1 MKPEL
6 SVNDRLYRLVGEV
19 PAGSGV
25 QPPTM
30 VVFPE
35 MIRVPDD
42 TTTAA
47 IEAQPLN
54 VPEVKDL
61 FPPGDRVTFF
71 RSKGFPAGPIRFTYD
86 SYAVPPTSIN
96 PLKEA
101 PGATLESL
109 KAEQAQGFANTFRA
123 VDEAGE
129 QIAKLGLFASAS
141 IEGPF
146 VHNQDLSRD
155 RLNEAL
161 ASLKNPP
168 TGLLQEISELP
179 DEHRIEAALIDR
191 ASARIRDLDNEGK
204 IVRLAWGEKNP
215 TTTTVV
221 NPFDRRVFA
230 VIQFSPPQPTAG
242 FKRRT
247 YFLVR
252 AGAPITP
259 TSDLPQL
266 PKPEEH
272 PFRHAIFRSAH
283 VELELRRNELL
294 RFQIRLELDLE
305 RFDENDLDP
314 PGQLN
319 PSDGIVTGFLELR
332 RNPDPAASPRFAW
345 EFDLLADPTDVDGLL
360 AFVKGGTLSP
370 IVDIFGGPL
379 IAMPAMAAAAGGQ
392 TGPSALLVALGVGT
406 FLQRVGVFDVQ
417 TMIWRGLR
425 LRLQHGGFRASRF
438 SIALDYSIKYDI
450 DLDLNPLGLPVRL
463 ETTSPIEVTFRN
475 LGVEVIGSFDGAVLF
490 YNPASGFA
498 LDVGDP
504 GVFLLGDGLGRLPS
518 GRPRHHGR
526 RLSAVARG

>member
-1 MKPEL
+1 M
-6 SVNDRLYRLVGEV
+6 STV
-19 PAGSGV
+19 
-25 QPPTM
+25 
-30 VVFPE
+30 
-35 MIRVPDD
+35 
-42 TTTAA
+42 
-47 IEAQPLN
+47 
-54 VPEVKDL
+54 
-61 FPPGDRVTFF
+61 
-71 RSKGFPAGPIRFTYD
+71 
-86 SYAVPPTSIN
+86 
-96 PLKEA
+96 LK
-101 PGATLESL
+101 
-109 KAEQAQGFANTFRA
+109 
-123 VDEAGE
+123 
-129 QIAKLGLFASAS
+129 
-141 IEGPF
+141 
-146 VHNQDLSRD
+146 
-155 RLNEAL
+155 
-161 ASLKNPP
+161 
-168 TGLLQEISELP
+168 LP
-179 DEHRIEAALIDR
+179 LIDR

-438 SIALDYSIKYDI
+438 SIALDYSVKYDI

-504 GVFLLGDGLGRLPS
+504 GVFLLGDGLGRLLRVDRVTMGAGSPLWLEVELGFALDTGVFSVDSLRVRLSLEGNTTFNRTLTLDDLRMTINKLGVSVDVPGILKGS
-518 GRPRHHGR
+518 GVLGIKEEAGGTTVEGGLALDFEALPVLRGLEGRLRLFTSADLRALYLASRYRVLSGSRPRIDRHSRIWATRSFRLQHGTDQ
-526 RLSAVARG
+526 ARPPGMAPPAPRWRHF